1 MSSQEKIG
9 FILVPFPP
17 KWLAS
22 LPIWKTPRLVV
33 QYFLEITITPDQ
45 TGNKEFF

>member
-22 LPIWKTPRLVV
+22 LPIWKKPHLVV
-33 QYFLEITITPDQ
+33 KYFLEITITQDE
-45 TGNKEFF
+45 TGNKELF